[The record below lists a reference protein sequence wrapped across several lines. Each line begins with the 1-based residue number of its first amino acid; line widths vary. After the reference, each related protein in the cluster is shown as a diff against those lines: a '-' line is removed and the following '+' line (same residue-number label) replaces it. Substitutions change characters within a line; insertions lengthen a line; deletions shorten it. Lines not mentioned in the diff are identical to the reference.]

1 MALTVQS
8 VERAVRILKSFSFE
22 MPERGVSE
30 LGRELGLHKSTVSRL
45 MATLEREG
53 LLTRNQETERY
64 SLGVDLIG
72 IGAQVVSHIDVREVA
87 RPLLRDLAHQCQETV
102 NLVVLDM
109 GEVVNLEQFAPAART
124 VKSFGW
130 VGRRMP
136 QHCTAAGKVLLAFLP
151 HDQMEASLRPP
162 LHRYTERTVTDLAEF
177 QRALVEIRRLGFST
191 AEEELEAGLN
201 VIAAPLFDHTG
212 KVQAAVSV
220 SGPAYRVTLEKFPT
234 FASLLTETAAMIS
247 RRLGFQGTG

>member
-1 MALTVQS
+1 MVLTVQS

-53 LLTRNQETERY
+53 LLTRSQETERY
-64 SLGVDLIG
+64 RLGVGLIG
-72 IGAQVVSHIDVREVA
+72 LGAQVVSYLDVREVA
-87 RPLLRDLAHQCQETV
+87 RPLLRDLAETCQETV

-109 GEVVNLEQFAPAART
+109 GEVVNLEQFAPAARN

-136 QHCTAAGKVLLAFLP
+136 QHCTAAGKALLAFLP
-151 HDQMEASLRPP
+151 QDQVEASLQPP
-162 LHRYTERTVTDLAEF
+162 LHRYTKSTITDLADF
-177 QRALVEIRRLGFST
+177 QRALDEIRRQGFST
-191 AEEELEAGLN
+191 AQEELEAGLN

-220 SGPAYRVTLEKFPT
+220 SGPAYRVTPAQFPV
-234 FASLLTETAAMIS
+234 FARLVTETAAMIS
-247 RRLGFQGTG
+247 RRLGFLGPG